1 MRTPNENLSAPAP
14 GTQAAALPGRRMRVV
29 VSVLV
34 GLHLFAVFVGPWAL
48 PPQNS
53 ELSASAARVLRPYL
67 EILSLANGYRF
78 FAPEPGPSHLVRYE
92 ATLDDGTLKTGTFP
106 DSREHVPR
114 LLYHRYFMLSE
125 FANTLTN
132 PNLPGDRAE
141 ALARGYAEHLSEAHH
156 AKTVRLFLRR
166 HFVPRPEEVR
176 RGMQLSDKALYQEQP
191 LGVFT
196 RETP

>member
-1 MRTPNENLSAPAP
+1 MRARQQNLPDSAQSPE
-14 GTQAAALPGRRMRVV
+14 AAERPSRRMRVI

-34 GLHLFAVFVGPWAL
+34 ALHLFAVFVGPWAL

-53 ELSASAARVLRPYL
+53 ELSAGAARVLRPYL
-67 EILSLANGYRF
+67 ELLSLANGYRF

-92 ATLDDGTLKTGTFP
+92 ATLDDGTLRTGVFP
-106 DSREHVPR
+106 DKQVHVPR

-125 FANTLTN
+125 FANTLSN
-132 PNLPGDRAE
+132 PNLPADRAE
-141 ALARGYAEHLSEAHH
+141 ALTRGYAEHVSEAQH
-156 AKTVRLFLRR
+156 AKTVRLYLRR

-191 LGVFT
+191 LGVYT
-196 RETP
+196 RDEP